1 MGRRI
6 VRKPQLR
13 FVDKLTGQIFITD
26 QYSIAA
32 LAGRGV
38 FFVEAISPYT
48 KTTTRAKV
56 GRSKLPNTFIIS
68 ELTRLWRERVNPE
81 ELIR

>member
-6 VRKPQLR
+6 VRRPQLR

-26 QYSIAA
+26 QYSIVS
-32 LAGRGV
+32 LAGRGL
-38 FFVEAISPYT
+38 FMVEAISPYT
-48 KTTTRAKV
+48 KTPARAKV